1 MTVAELA
8 KLCETPVCAK
18 SGFDGKILC
27 KRFDP
32 QKHVELGRREVTAV
46 WAEIKVENTGG
57 FSSFAHP
64 VLMAFV
70 DGSPE
75 YKAKLK
81 KMEESK

>member
-1 MTVAELA
+1 MTLAELA
-8 KLCETPVCAK
+8 KMCNTPVCVK

-27 KRFDP
+27 KRFDS
-32 QKHVELGRREVTAV
+32 QKHVEIGSREVSTV

-57 FSSFAHP
+57 FSSYAHP

-75 YKAKLK
+75 YKAKLR
-81 KMEESK
+81 KMEENK